1 MNFFEKIR
9 KAVRH
14 LFGTSYVS
22 KAFGIQIAVSPKMQ
36 TAVQTWTEMYEDR
49 PPWKALEK
57 GKLTLNLPAAIS
69 SEIARLVTIEM
80 KSVVSGSPRADYI
93 NEQYQRVVDKARD
106 FTEKACALG
115 GICLKPYVVQ
125 QTGQVAVSIVQAADF
140 YPAAWNS
147 DGDVTAAVFVDTTY
161 INDKK
166 YTRLE
171 YHKLEGNQYTITN
184 KAYRLNTASVS
195 QEQEKS
201 ALGNEVLLSEV
212 PEWASIEPVVT
223 ISDIE
228 RPLFSYFKMPFSN
241 SVDTASFLGVSCFSR
256 AVDQIHKADDLWSEA
271 AWEYESGERCVNA
284 PEDFF
289 KLGEDGKPII
299 PEGRERLYRTFSW
312 DNGKALDTYS
322 PDFRDQS
329 LFNGLNK
336 VLHKVEFLCG
346 LATGTFSE
354 PTETDKTATEV
365 KQSKQR
371 SFSTV
376 SDVQK
381 ALQKA
386 LEGIVYCIDV
396 MATLYELAPEGEYE
410 ISYDWDDS
418 IIVDREVEFARLMSM
433 AAAGMIRPEY
443 VTAWYYGVSLDDARA
458 MMPEAE
464 PDNPLPEEEE

>member
-14 LFGTSYVS
+14 LFGASNVS

-36 TAVQTWTEMYEDR
+36 TAVQNWTEMYEDR
-49 PPWKALEK
+49 PPWKDFEK
-57 GKLTLNLPAAIS
+57 GKLTMNLPAAIS

-80 KSVVSGSPRADYI
+80 KSVVSGSPRADYV
-93 NEQYQRVVDKARD
+93 NQQYQRVIEKTRD

-125 QTGQVAVSIVQAADF
+125 QTGRVDVSIVQAADF
-140 YPAAWNS
+140 YPAAWDS

-161 INDKK
+161 INDKR

-171 YHKLEGNQYTITN
+171 YHKLDGTLYTITN
-184 KAYRLNTASVS
+184 KAYCLNTASVGT
-195 QEQEKS
+195 EQQNT
-201 ALGNEVLLSEV
+201 LGREVLLSEV
-212 PEWASIEPVVT
+212 PEWATIEPVVT
-223 ISDIE
+223 INGIE
-228 RPLFSYFKMPFSN
+228 HPLFAYFKMPIAN
-241 SVDTASFLGVSCFSR
+241 SVESTSCLGVSCFSR
-256 AVDQIHKADDLWSEA
+256 AVDQIRKADDLWSEM
-271 AWEYESGERCVNA
+271 AWEFESGERCVNV
-284 PEDFF
+284 PEDMFR
-289 KLGEDGKPII
+289 LDPDGKPII
-299 PEGRERLYRTFSW
+299 PEGRERLYRTFTW
-312 DNGKALDTYS
+312 DQGKTLDTYS
-322 PDFRDQS
+322 PDFRDES
-329 LFNGLNK
+329 LFNALNK

-381 ALQKA
+381 ALEKA
-386 LEGIVYCIDV
+386 LRGIVYCIDT

-433 AAAGMIRPEY
+433 ASAGMIRPEY
-443 VTAWYYGVSLDDARA
+443 VPAWYFGVSLEDARA
-458 MMPEAE
+458 MMPDAE
-464 PDNPLPEEEE
+464 TDEQPPEEEE

>member
-9 KAVRH
+9 KAVRN
-14 LFGTSYVS
+14 LLGTSYVS
-22 KAFGIQIAVSPKMQ
+22 KAFGIQIAVSTKMQ

-49 PPWKALEK
+49 PPWKDLEK

-125 QTGQVAVSIVQAADF
+125 QTGQVAVSTVQAADF

-228 RPLFSYFKMPFSN
+228 RPLFSYFKMPFAN
-241 SVDTASFLGVSCFSR
+241 SVDTASSLGVSCFSR
-256 AVDQIHKADDLWSEA
+256 AVDQIHKADDLWSEM

-289 KLGEDGKPII
+289 RTGEDGKPII

-322 PDFRDQS
+322 PDFRDKS
-329 LFNGLNK
+329 LFNGLNE
-336 VLHKVEFLCG
+336 VLHKIEFLCG
-346 LATGTFSE
+346 LATGTISK

-464 PDNPLPEEEE
+464 PDNLPPEEEE